1 MTEESLQKL
10 FTNLKNAPAET
21 NVAEVS
27 QWIGAASTVAV
38 GTSIIQ
44 KLIQKKLIIMSS
56 IITSTIIVTIIFFST
71 GSTKKQQNKVA
82 PIIKKNVDSTISKV
96 PKPIFQKKKTEK
108 LLSKNK
114 ENVSPIT
121 QLAIIDTPAAN
132 NLIVEQ
138 KEAPQIVL
146 EAPKIINNDTSEVP
160 RRNEDYTSSGSW
172 KSLNDSLHVDTV
184 FNGVK
189 ALVFKSSHINDKIV
203 VHGSKRS
210 NVAMNFN
217 YKYKVKGIYTRK
229 NRECEVSYEKKDSVL
244 TIQINRKNSVNIG
257 ITYYSKETSNLS
269 FEVPENI
276 AVQIKTSY
284 GDIDA
289 NGLKNNEFNFQTS
302 HGDIKATVLSGNI
315 NLTSGY
321 GDIDLNELNGKI
333 DINTGYG
340 DINGKKITIS
350 KQISIKSGYGDID
363 CQIMNPI
370 SDCKVDLK
378 TGYGK
383 VKIKRTDLE
392 LEAGSKLIFGKGD
405 IQFTAKSGYGDV
417 TIR

>member
-1 MTEESLQKL
+1 MTEESFQKL

-38 GTSIIQ
+38 ETSIIQ

-82 PIIKKNVDSTISKV
+82 PIIKKNVNSTISKV
-96 PKPIFQKKKTEK
+96 AKPIFQNKKTEN

-114 ENVSPIT
+114 ENVPPIT

-138 KEAPQIVL
+138 KEAPQILL
-146 EAPKIINNDTSEVP
+146 EAPKIINYDTSEVP

-189 ALVFKSSHINDKIV
+189 ALVFKSSNINDKIV

-244 TIQINRKNSVNIG
+244 TIQIDRKNSVNIG
-257 ITYYSKETSNLS
+257 ISYSKETSNLS

-289 NGLKNNEFNFQTS
+289 VGLQNNDFNFQTS
-302 HGDIKATVLSGNI
+302 HGDIKVTVLSGNI
-315 NLTSGY
+315 NLNSGY
-321 GDIDLNELNGKI
+321 GNIDLNELNGKI
-333 DINTGYG
+333 DIKTGYG
-340 DINGKKITIS
+340 DINGKKITTSEQMNI
-350 KQISIKSGYGDID
+350 ISGYGDID
-363 CQIMNPI
+363 CQIMNHI
-370 SDCKVDLK
+370 TDCKLDLK

-383 VKIKRTDLE
+383 VKIKRTDLQ
-392 LEAGSKLIFGKGD
+392 LDAASKLILGSGNIK
-405 IQFTAKSGYGDV
+405 ITAKSGYGDV
-417 TIR
+417 TIW